1 MVARNFYVTLQQ
13 VIRSVLIIIFPIA
26 FITLF
31 AWATAGS
38 TYGTTSDPMRAAV
51 WLWLGTHL
59 TPFNILS
66 NGVNGYLSYLPIGAV
81 IFPWLAIKNG
91 FNRAN
96 ETLANRKT
104 SRAYFILNYVLLYTI
119 LALVSINAQVKI
131 DWIRGLP
138 ILLIILIMAT
148 STKKIENLIKLPF
161 SMFLVLLGVSG
172 MIFTLSLA
180 VNFDTAKNLTI
191 VIQPGILGGILL
203 VLLQVLYLPNL
214 FFATLSYLIGVG
226 FSLGRETYI
235 SPFVFELS
243 EIPAIPVLAALPTGE
258 YSWLALFT
266 FCLLA
271 LGMVNINL
279 INKVRLDT
287 RSARQLKIRFIVIS
301 IIFIAIVSW
310 LSSGSLLS
318 ENMSP
323 VGVNPLIMSASI
335 SVQLL
340 LALLIVYIFPRLFKK
355 KVKQGRLEV

>member
-66 NGVNGYLSYLPIGAV
+66 NDMNGYLSYLPIGAV

-119 LALVSINAQVKI
+119 LALVSNNAQVKI
-131 DWIRGLP
+131 DWLRGIP

-148 STKKIENLIKLPF
+148 STKKIE
-161 SMFLVLLGVSG
+161 
-172 MIFTLSLA
+172 T
-180 VNFDTAKNLTI
+180 
-191 VIQPGILGGILL
+191 
-203 VLLQVLYLPNL
+203 
-214 FFATLSYLIGVG
+214 
-226 FSLGRETYI
+226 
-235 SPFVFELS
+235 
-243 EIPAIPVLAALPTGE
+243 
-258 YSWLALFT
+258 
-266 FCLLA
+266 
-271 LGMVNINL
+271 
-279 INKVRLDT
+279 
-287 RSARQLKIRFIVIS
+287 
-301 IIFIAIVSW
+301 
-310 LSSGSLLS
+310 
-318 ENMSP
+318 
-323 VGVNPLIMSASI
+323 
-335 SVQLL
+335 
-340 LALLIVYIFPRLFKK
+340 
-355 KVKQGRLEV
+355 

>member
-51 WLWLGTHL
+51 WLWLGMHL
-59 TPFNILS
+59 TPFNIVS
-66 NGVNGYLSYLPIGAV
+66 NEVNGYLSYLPIGAV

-96 ETLANRKT
+96 EILGNRKT
-104 SRAYFILNYVLLYTI
+104 SRTYFIINYLLLYTI
-119 LALVSINAQVKI
+119 LALVSINSQVKI
-131 DWIRGLP
+131 DWLRSIP
-138 ILLIILIMAT
+138 ILLIIVIMAT
-148 STKKIENLIKLPF
+148 STKRIENLIKLPF

-172 MIFTLSLA
+172 LVFTLSLA
-180 VNFDTAKNLTI
+180 LNFTTAKNLTI

-214 FFATLSYLIGVG
+214 FFATLSYLLGVG

-235 SPFVFELS
+235 SPFVFELR
-243 EIPAIPVLAALPTGE
+243 EIPAIPVLAALPTDKH
-258 YSWLALFT
+258 SWLALFT
-266 FCLLA
+266 ICLLA
-271 LGMVNINL
+271 IGMVNIN
-279 INKVRLDT
+279 IIKRVKLDT
-287 RSARQLKIRFIVIS
+287 RSSRQLEIRFIAIS
-301 IIFIAIVSW
+301 TIFFALAAW

-323 VGVNPLIMSASI
+323 VGVNPLIMSA
-335 SVQLL
+335 VVAGQLL
-340 LALLIVYIFPRLFKK
+340 LALLLLYTFPLLFKK
-355 KVKQGRLEV
+355 KVK

>member
-38 TYGTTSDPMRAAV
+38 TYGTTSDPLRAAV

-66 NGVNGYLSYLPIGAV
+66 NEVNGYLSYLPIGAV

-96 ETLANRKT
+96 ETLGNRKT
-104 SRAYFILNYVLLYTI
+104 SRAYFIVNYLLLYTI
-119 LALVSINAQVKI
+119 LALVSINSQVKI
-131 DWIRGLP
+131 DWLRSIP

-148 STKKIENLIKLPF
+148 STKRIENLIKLPF

-172 MIFTLSLA
+172 LVFTLSLA
-180 VNFDTAKNLTI
+180 LNFTTAKNLTI

-214 FFATLSYLIGVG
+214 FFATLSYLLGAG

-243 EIPAIPVLAALPTGE
+243 H
-258 YSWLALFT
+258 SWLALFT
-266 FCLLA
+266 ICLLA
-271 LGMVNINL
+271 IGMVNINL
-279 INKVRLDT
+279 IKRVKLDT
-287 RSARQLKIRFIVIS
+287 RSSRQLKIRFIAIS
-301 IIFIAIVSW
+301 IIFFALASW

-323 VGVNPLIMSASI
+323 VGVNPLIMSA
-335 SVQLL
+335 VVAGQLL
-340 LALLIVYIFPRLFKK
+340 LALLLLYTFPLLFKK
-355 KVKQGRLEV
+355 KVKQG